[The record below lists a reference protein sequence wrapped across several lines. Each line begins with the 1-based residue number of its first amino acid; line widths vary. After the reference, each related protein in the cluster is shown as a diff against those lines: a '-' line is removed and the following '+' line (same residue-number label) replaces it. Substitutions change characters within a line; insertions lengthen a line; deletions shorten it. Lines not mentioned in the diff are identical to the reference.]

1 MNRNIESV
9 EADERDV
16 IYRLDELTK
25 KKKQFFKHQTDKDYI
40 FGDIN
45 HLLRDLYFLPLDSK
59 DSEEA
64 IEIQLEYQELERIV
78 ASAYEKYETNLKKEE
93 RLLESRIDELYQE
106 KRRLRIE
113 ELNKKEQIE
122 RANKNG

>member
-25 KKKQFFKHQTDKDYI
+25 KKKQFFKHQIDKDYM

-93 RLLESRIDELYQE
+93 RLLESRSDELYQE
-106 KRRLRIE
+106 KRRLLIE

-122 RANKNG
+122 KENKNG

>member
-1 MNRNIESV
+1 M
-9 EADERDV
+9 
-16 IYRLDELTK
+16 
-25 KKKQFFKHQTDKDYI
+25 

-93 RLLESRIDELYQE
+93 RLLESRSDELYQE
-106 KRRLRIE
+106 KRRLLIE

>member
-9 EADERDV
+9 EADEREV
-16 IYRLDELTK
+16 KNRLDELTK
-25 KKKQFFKHQTDKDYI
+25 KKKLFFKHQIDKDYM

-64 IEIQLEYQELERIV
+64 IEIQLVYQELEKIV
-78 ASAYEKYETNLKKEE
+78 ASAYEKYETKLKKEE
-93 RLLESRIDELYQE
+93 RLLESRSDELYQE
-106 KRRLRIE
+106 KRRLLIE
-113 ELNKKEQIE
+113 EVNKKEQIE